1 MGVSHNP
8 SIVTDGLVFC
18 LDISDKNSYA
28 GSGTQ
33 VNDLAGTDQNNT
45 LSNSDIGTL
54 SAGLFDFAG
63 NTSNGLT
70 RYVALPAT
78 IGYTTEVS
86 FFTWFKRENNSGVAG
101 GYHIICGPTAFEM
114 SVHASDSSLF
124 LRNGITIG
132 GTRYVAN
139 NGNTL
144 GTGTWHNVGVTYSNY
159 TKRAYIDGVE
169 VGSQT
174 CGSSGNIDHSVSARR
189 LGRFGTSSYSTHGK
203 LGPFHVYNRVL
214 SNTEIAHNFSV
225 TRVKFGV

>member
-1 MGVSHNP
+1 MGGFSGP
-8 SIVTDGLVFC
+8 DIIDDGLVFC
-18 LDISDKNSYA
+18 LDVKNTKSYP

-54 SAGLFDFAG
+54 SSGLFDFAG
-63 NTSNGLT
+63 NASNGLT
-70 RYVALPAT
+70 RYVALPQT

-86 FFTWFKRENNSGVAG
+86 FFTWFKRANNSGVAS

-114 SVHASDSSLF
+114 SVQASDSSLF
-124 LRNGITIG
+124 LRNGITVN

-189 LGRFGTSSYSTHGK
+189 LGRFGTSNYSTHGK

-214 SNTEIAHNFSV
+214 TQTEIMENFNALKH
-225 TRVKFGV
+225 RFGL